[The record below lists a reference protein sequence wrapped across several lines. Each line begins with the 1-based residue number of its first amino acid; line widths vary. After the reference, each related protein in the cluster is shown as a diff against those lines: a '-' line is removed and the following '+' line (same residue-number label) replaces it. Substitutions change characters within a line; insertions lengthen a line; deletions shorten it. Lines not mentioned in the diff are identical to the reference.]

1 MDRSFAASAV
11 RVWAAAALAL
21 RRSLDVEACGRLRNH
36 AILDALVVLHS
47 RHEGILPSPRRV
59 RRAPPLRAYLESSR
73 RGVLGQR
80 CPAPP
85 EDLTALDPLP
95 QREDLRGRLWRR
107 LLALA
112 RRQLP
117 FLSQRDAHRDRGRV
131 LVEVFHERLIFA
143 DRDELG
149 APGSLRS

>member
-47 RHEGILPSPRRV
+47 RHEGNLPSPRRA

-73 RGVLGQR
+73 RGVWAVRQKVKICAGIDI
-80 CPAPP
+80 A
-85 EDLTALDPLP
+85 
-95 QREDLRGRLWRR
+95 GRHSM
-107 LLALA
+107 AN
-112 RRQLP
+112 QT
-117 FLSQRDAHRDRGRV
+117 
-131 LVEVFHERLIFA
+131 
-143 DRDELG
+143 
-149 APGSLRS
+149 